1 MPDVVDAQDHHEQ
14 EQPVKPKEH
23 DDVDNLEN
31 DDWFIA
37 RLQVSEQITTIVA
50 CIQEVADA
58 HLTLLDGHNSWRIGE
73 ERGDDADDHA
83 RDEATLDGPPD

>member
-37 RLQVSEQITTIVA
+37 RLQVSEQIIAIVTRT
-50 CIQEVADA
+50 QEIADA
-58 HLTLLDGHNSWRIGE
+58 HLTLLNGHNSWRIGE
-73 ERGDDADDHA
+73 ERSDDAD
-83 RDEATLDGPPD
+83 